1 MSDITEIKRLL
12 AAKAQSIAEHL
23 LPGGRKDGHEWRA
36 GSTNGEAGKSLGVHL
51 TGQKAGIWSD
61 FGTGESGDLIDLWM
75 AAKGVPISEALVQ
88 IRTYL
93 GVERP
98 TLMRP
103 PRPEFKRPEK
113 PKCHPPEARAFAYL
127 TEDRNLDRDVLT
139 AYKIGEEENG
149 SIIFPFLLP
158 DGTLALAKRRAP
170 EDGAK
175 PIPTQAECEAVLFG
189 WQAIPDKAR
198 SIVLTEGEIDALS
211 WASYGHPAM
220 SVPFGGGGGGK
231 QKWIESEYDRMDR
244 FERIYLA
251 LDMDGLGEE
260 AATEI
265 ANRLGRHRCLRVK
278 LPEKDA
284 NECLV
289 NGVPKASMDAALT
302 NAEWYEVSGLRK
314 PEDFAGKV
322 IALFW
327 PKDGDHVGY
336 ATPYGKLGNKLLFR
350 PAEVSIWTGDSG
362 AGKALAW
369 DTPIPTING
378 WKLMLAIQVGD
389 MVFDENGKPCR
400 VTFVT
405 EVMKDHPCYEVEF
418 STGEKIIADAE
429 HNWKTS
435 TIASRLSSSRQARIR
450 QGRDWTKKRGTDQRH
465 KMNHDGIVTTAQIS
479 DTLMR
484 GGTRNHHIALTKP
497 LDLPHVDLPL
507 DPYVLGAWLGD
518 GTSSDGSITA
528 AEKEIITEIEHAG
541 FVARPQPSR
550 PPNCPGYGILGLR
563 KILTG
568 MSLLNN
574 KHIPDE
580 YLRAAYVQRLSL
592 LQGLMDT
599 DGYCGG
605 MACEF
610 VSTDRDLAD
619 GVYEL
624 AVSLGLKP
632 TLKQGRATLY
642 GKDCGPKYRVCFTTT
657 LAVFRLK
664 RKLDKLPKVRKYNPT
679 RAIVKCS
686 PVESVPVKCIQVD
699 SPSHLYLAGHGMI
712 PTHNTQI
719 LSDCIVDWIRQG
731 SRVCLSSLEMHP
743 AQTLKRMTKQIV
755 GTDRPTE
762 IAITAALRW
771 ASEGLMVYEL
781 TGKQKLEEMLKIF
794 SYARSRYGCD
804 QFVIDSLM
812 RLGVAG
818 DDYNTQEAVIFR
830 IVDWAMETSAHVH
843 LVAHSKKGER
853 DRGSPGIEDIKGAM
867 EIGAN
872 AFNIISI
879 WRDRKHEDEIAKLN
893 NIGEQ
898 EAAKKLRE
906 EKPGVVLNVAKQR
919 NGDYEGKIGL
929 WFDQDTYRYRSSV
942 DQAAWKRTYL
952 PENWNVGQNAKQV
965 QGQ

>member
-139 AYKIGEEENG
+139 SYKIGEEENG
-149 SIIFPFLLP
+149 NIIFPFLLP

-251 LDMDGLGEE
+251 LDMDGPGEE

-289 NGVPKASMDAALT
+289 NGVPKASMDAALE

-314 PEDFAGKV
+314 PEDFASKV
-322 IALFW
+322 ISLFW

-336 ATPYGKLGNKLLFR
+336 STPYGKLGNKLLFR
-350 PAEVSIWTGDSG
+350 PAEVSVWTGDSG
-362 AGKALAW
+362 AGK
-369 DTPIPTING
+369 
-378 WKLMLAIQVGD
+378 
-389 MVFDENGKPCR
+389 
-400 VTFVT
+400 
-405 EVMKDHPCYEVEF
+405 
-418 STGEKIIADAE
+418 
-429 HNWKTS
+429 
-435 TIASRLSSSRQARIR
+435 
-450 QGRDWTKKRGTDQRH
+450 
-465 KMNHDGIVTTAQIS
+465 
-479 DTLMR
+479 
-484 GGTRNHHIALTKP
+484 
-497 LDLPHVDLPL
+497 
-507 DPYVLGAWLGD
+507 
-518 GTSSDGSITA
+518 
-528 AEKEIITEIEHAG
+528 
-541 FVARPQPSR
+541 
-550 PPNCPGYGILGLR
+550 
-563 KILTG
+563 
-568 MSLLNN
+568 
-574 KHIPDE
+574 
-580 YLRAAYVQRLSL
+580 
-592 LQGLMDT
+592 
-599 DGYCGG
+599 
-605 MACEF
+605 
-610 VSTDRDLAD
+610 
-619 GVYEL
+619 
-624 AVSLGLKP
+624 
-632 TLKQGRATLY
+632 
-642 GKDCGPKYRVCFTTT
+642 
-657 LAVFRLK
+657 
-664 RKLDKLPKVRKYNPT
+664 
-679 RAIVKCS
+679 
-686 PVESVPVKCIQVD
+686 
-699 SPSHLYLAGHGMI
+699 
-712 PTHNTQI
+712 TQI

-731 SRVCLSSLEMHP
+731 SRICLSSLEMHP

-893 NIGEQ
+893 NSGEQ
-898 EAAKKLRE
+898 VAAKKLRD

-919 NGDYEGKIGL
+919 NGDYEGKVGL

-952 PENWNVGQNAKQV
+952 PENWNVGQNAK
-965 QGQ
+965 